1 MPNSES
7 AGIAIVTGG
16 EGGIGAAIV
25 ARLERAGWQVI
36 SADISTGERAARNA
50 RTIRRKLD
58 LTDPQSIET
67 LACEAAGLGR
77 IAALVNCAGIIAECT
92 AEQVP
97 GADVR
102 RMLDV
107 NLLGAAHMTAAVAP
121 LMTEGGAIVNISS
134 ISSRLPE
141 LANAA
146 LYGASKAALETYT
159 RASARALAP
168 KGIRVNSVAPGFI
181 DVAMTDAMRTI
192 AYSEGSP
199 LRRVATGRMGTA
211 DEVAACT
218 EFLLSDQASYVV
230 GATLV
235 VDGGLALN

>member
-1 MPNSES
+1 MRNLAS
-7 AGIAIVTGG
+7 AIAIVTGG

-25 ARLERAGWQVI
+25 SRLTAGGLRVV
-36 SADISTGERAARNA
+36 SADIAAA
-50 RTIRRKLD
+50 PDLTDDGAVIRRRLD
-58 LTDPQSIET
+58 LTD
-67 LACEAAGLGR
+67 AAGIDSFAAEVSTLGT
-77 IAALVNCAGIIAECT
+77 IVALVNCAGIIVECT
-92 AEQVP
+92 AEEAP
-97 GADVR
+97 GPGVR
-102 RMLDV
+102 RMLDINV
-107 NLLGAAHMTAAVAP
+107 LGAAHMTAAVAP
-121 LMTEGGAIVNISS
+121 LMRRGGAIVNISS

-141 LANAA
+141 IANAV
-146 LYGASKAALETYT
+146 LYGASKSALETYT

-168 KGIRVNSVAPGFI
+168 KGIRVNSLAPGFI

-199 LRRVATGRMGTA
+199 LRRVAAGRMGTA
-211 DEVAACT
+211 DEIAACV

>member
-1 MPNSES
+1 MGNPSP
-7 AGIAIVTGG
+7 AAIAIVTGG

-25 ARLERAGWQVI
+25 SRLAALGLRVV
-36 SADISTGERAARNA
+36 SADIATAPGATGDDAV
-50 RTIRRKLD
+50 IRRRLD
-58 LTDPQSIET
+58 LTDAASIDAFVE
-67 LACEAAGLGR
+67 EAGALGT
-77 IAALVNCAGIIAECT
+77 IVALVNCAGIIAECT
-92 AEQVP
+92 AEEVP
-97 GADVR
+97 GPGVR

-107 NLLGAAHMTAAVAP
+107 NLLGAAHMTAAIAP
-121 LMTEGGAIVNISS
+121 LMTRGGAIVNISS

-141 LANAA
+141 LANAV
-146 LYGASKAALETYT
+146 LYGASKSALETYT

-168 KGIRVNSVAPGFI
+168 KGIRVNSLAPGFI

-192 AYSEGSP
+192 AYGEGSP
-199 LRRVATGRMGTA
+199 LRRVAAGRMGTA
-211 DEVAACT
+211 DEIAACV